1 MKNQSP
7 QIAPLAPVSVSGNVV
22 SLYQLVNKLQISLLP
37 QATGKNSFIINN
49 VDKAVSVNAE
59 ENALSFVI
67 GSLLSNAVFSSSDC
81 CIRVETASAGNRL
94 QIRIR
99 NNSAVVYSSYTHV
112 PGNFVDAARQ
122 LGTNIGLEKEGTKA
136 ITLVLSLLKNSALC

>member
-1 MKNQSP
+1 MKNQSQ
-7 QIAPLAPVSVSGNVV
+7 QIPPRSTLSAAVNTI
-22 SLYQLVNKLQISLLP
+22 SLYQLVNKLQASLLP

-49 VDKAVSVNAE
+49 VDKTVSVHAE

-81 CIRVETASAGNRL
+81 CIRIETAFTGDQL

-99 NNSAVVYSSYTHV
+99 NSSALAPNSYSHV

-122 LGTNIGLEKEGTKA
+122 LGGNIGLEKDGTRA
-136 ITLVLSLLKNSALC
+136 VTLVLSLLKNSA

>member
-1 MKNQSP
+1 MKNQSQ
-7 QIAPLAPVSVSGNVV
+7 QIPSHAHFSASGNVT
-22 SLYQLVNKLQISLLP
+22 SLYQLVNKLQMSLLP

-81 CIRVETASAGNRL
+81 CIRVETASAGNQL

-122 LGTNIGLEKEGTKA
+122 LGANIGLEKEGTRA
-136 ITLVLSLLKNSALC
+136 ITLVLSLLKNSA